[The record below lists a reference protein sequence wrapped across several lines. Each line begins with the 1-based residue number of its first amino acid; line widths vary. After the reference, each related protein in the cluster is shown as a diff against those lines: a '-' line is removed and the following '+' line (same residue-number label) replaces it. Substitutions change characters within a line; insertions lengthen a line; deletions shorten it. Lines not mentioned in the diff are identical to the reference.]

1 MPRNDNLILED
12 VRIIFRNFAG
22 AEGMYNR
29 KGDRNF
35 AVVLDRDIAEQLAL
49 DGWNVKMLRPRDEDD
64 EPTPYIS
71 VAVNFDGARP
81 PVIQMITAKGRTQL
95 DVETIETLDW
105 VDISQVDLIVRPY
118 DWEVSGRTG
127 RKAYLQ
133 SMYVTIIDDPL
144 ALKYNNTHEIAT
156 VEGPMLERTEMMIRP
171 EEERV

>member
-1 MPRNDNLILED
+1 VPRNDNLVLED

-35 AVVLDRDIAEQLAL
+35 AVVLDRDVAEQLAL
-49 DGWNVKMLRPRDEDD
+49 DGWNVKMLKPRDEDD
-64 EPTPYIS
+64 EPTPYLS
-71 VAVNFDGARP
+71 VAVNFEGSRP
-81 PVIQMITAKGRTQL
+81 PLIRMITSRGSTDL
-95 DVETIETLDW
+95 DVDTVDTLDW

-133 SMYVTIIDDPL
+133 SMYITIIEDPL
-144 ALKYNNTHEIAT
+144 QLKYGNTNQIAT
-156 VEGPMLERTEMMIRP
+156 VDGPMLERTEMMIKP
-171 EEERV
+171 VDA